1 MFHIDEP
8 ITPDTYQEVNLDKY
22 KFLSDEDNPGGFDE
36 RASLFTTANGQAI
49 LTSGGADAN
58 IADTDL
64 FANYYDFDKKE
75 FTDAGKN
82 FYSRKF
88 GGDQEKIDKHL
99 ANVEAELK
107 SVLLDDYQNRIK
119 TDENAKLNDLVAT
132 SDIDKEENTNSD
144 DNDSDDDQN
153 ASNDLP
159 GAEPLNIEFGAVD
172 NIYKNYH

>member
-8 ITPDTYQEVNLDKY
+8 ITPDTYQEVNLDRY
-22 KFLSDEDNPGGFDE
+22 KFLSDEDNPQGFDQ
-36 RASLFTTANGQAI
+36 RASLFTNANGDAI

-88 GGDQEKIDKHL
+88 NNDQEKIDRHL

-107 SVLLDDYQNRIK
+107 GALLDD
-119 TDENAKLNDLVAT
+119 
-132 SDIDKEENTNSD
+132 
-144 DNDSDDDQN
+144 
-153 ASNDLP
+153 
-159 GAEPLNIEFGAVD
+159 
-172 NIYKNYH
+172 

>member
-8 ITPDTYQEVNLDKY
+8 ITPDTYQEVNLNNY

-36 RASLFTTANGQAI
+36 RASLFTTANGAAI

-64 FANYYDFDKKE
+64 FGNYYDFDKKE
-75 FTDAGKN
+75 FTDAGIN

-88 GGDQEKIDKHL
+88 GGDQEKIDRHL

-107 SVLLDDYQNRIK
+107 GALLDDYQKRIK
-119 TDENAKLNDLVAT
+119 TDENAVANSLLNLNGELD
-132 SDIDKEENTNSD
+132 NTNIE
-144 DNDSDDDQN
+144 NNVGINTTITEGDQN
-153 ASNDLP
+153 GSNAGFEL
-159 GAEPLNIEFGAVD
+159 EPLQIEFG
-172 NIYKNYH
+172 K